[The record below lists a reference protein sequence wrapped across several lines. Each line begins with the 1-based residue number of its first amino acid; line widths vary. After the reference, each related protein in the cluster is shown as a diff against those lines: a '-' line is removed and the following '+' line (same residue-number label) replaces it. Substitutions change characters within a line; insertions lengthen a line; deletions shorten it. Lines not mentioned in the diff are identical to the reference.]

1 MTIAKINRVS
11 LKLSLVLLMSSCTV
25 IQPSVDLIS
34 SKNGSGELTVEM
46 SNKLQK
52 PELIFDS
59 YCHITKLHGAR
70 RVVIEQFPAGK
81 HFVRIYSGSWDTTVQ
96 FEVLPK
102 QANRI
107 FIQTP

>member
-1 MTIAKINRVS
+1 M
-11 LKLSLVLLMSSCTV
+11 LSLVLLMSSCTV

-34 SKNGSGELTVEM
+34 SKNGSGELTIEM

-59 YCHITKLHGAR
+59 YCHITKLYGAR

-102 QANRI
+102 QANKI